1 MALYDIIFALFSQS
15 GVSILF
21 TNTNGMKS
29 HFRKTVYKKL
39 LVEGNLRR
47 FVPINTYIFKGMSF
61 RLCWGCTCA
70 CVRACALT
78 WACVSSFQS
87 KAPCLSGEFDQRGHH
102 MVRLMI
108 NVYLAKART
117 HTQTYTHAH
126 SGISVD
132 FPTTPQLVLFHQ
144 VQEHETVCTLTCF
157 KRTHTQYFIAIFS
170 STLH

>member
-61 RLCWGCTCA
+61 DCA
-70 CVRACALT
+70 GVVPVRACMR
-78 WACVSSFQS
+78 S
-87 KAPCLSGEFDQRGHH
+87 
-102 MVRLMI
+102 
-108 NVYLAKART
+108 YL
-117 HTQTYTHAH
+117 
-126 SGISVD
+126 GMC
-132 FPTTPQLVLFHQ
+132 VLFP
-144 VQEHETVCTLTCF
+144 E
-157 KRTHTQYFIAIFS
+157 
-170 STLH
+170 